1 MTQNETIRI
10 GVGAVVF
17 RGEEILL
24 VKRGKPPFKGQWSI
38 PGGGLEFGER
48 LEDGVRREVME
59 ETGLDIKICGLIGV
73 FEGLPEDFGQLA
85 HTVMIDY
92 YADWV
97 AGEPIAADDAADAA
111 FFSMDEAQ
119 ERLAWDETRRA
130 VAMAIEM
137 RKTRQAQ

>member
-17 RGEEILL
+17 RGAEILL
-24 VKRGKPPFKGQWSI
+24 VKRGKPPFKGHWSI

-59 ETGLDIKICGLIGV
+59 ETGLTIEIRGLIGV
-73 FEGLPEDFGQLA
+73 FEGLPADFGQIA

-92 YADWV
+92 SADWV
-97 AGEPIAADDAADAA
+97 AGDPVAADDAAAAA
-111 FFSMDEAQ
+111 FFPMNEAR
-119 ERLAWDETRRA
+119 ERLAWDQTRRA

-137 RKTRQAQ
+137 RNGEQA